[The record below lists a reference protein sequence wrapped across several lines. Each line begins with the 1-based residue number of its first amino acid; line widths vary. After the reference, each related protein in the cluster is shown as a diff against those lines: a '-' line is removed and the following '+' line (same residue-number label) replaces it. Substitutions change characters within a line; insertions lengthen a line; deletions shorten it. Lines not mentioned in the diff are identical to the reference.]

1 MKKLLIIVGV
11 LGTTLLAL
19 GATVLVF
26 AQTESPQPFTNS
38 GYGHE
43 MMGGRGR
50 YGGGM
55 AYGEVGSYHEVMLA
69 SFAETLGIT
78 AEQLEARLEG
88 GETMWQIVE
97 SEGATWEEF
106 ITIMQQARSTMLEQA
121 VEEGTMSQEQA
132 DFMNSRFQG
141 RGFGQ
146 GYGGCMSS
154 DGGDQQGYQRG
165 PQGRRN
171 AP

>member
-19 GATVLVF
+19 GAMGLAF
-26 AQTESPQPFTNS
+26 AQTESPQPFTNP
-38 GYGHE
+38 GYGHG

-55 AYGEVGSYHEVMLA
+55 VYGEVGLYHEVIHE

-88 GETMWQIVE
+88 GEMMWQIVE
-97 SEGATWEEF
+97 AEGATWEEF
-106 ITIMQQARSTMLEQA
+106 ITLMQQARSTMLEQA

-132 DFMNSRFQG
+132 DFMNSRLQG

-154 DGGDQQGYQRG
+154 DDGNHQGYHRG
-165 PQGRRN
+165 PQGRWN